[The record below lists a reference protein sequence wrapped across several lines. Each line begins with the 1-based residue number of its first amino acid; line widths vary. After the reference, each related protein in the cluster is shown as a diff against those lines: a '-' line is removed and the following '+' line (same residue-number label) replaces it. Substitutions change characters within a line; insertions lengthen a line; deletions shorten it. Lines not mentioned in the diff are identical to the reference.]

1 MTTSLDG
8 YRKVRLTT
16 DFSLNTSPSLL
27 DSYARKAIFETDF
40 PGVSKRNFIEFASNY
55 CPNKTGKKKGA
66 LPVVINNNNNNDNDN
81 NNINN
86 DSDSI
91 TVFPLKGG
99 SSSVKIYIKIK
110 K

>member
-55 CPNKTGKKKGA
+55 CPNKTGKKRELYLLLLIIIIIMIMIIIILIIIA
-66 LPVVINNNNNNDNDN
+66 TLLQC
-81 NNINN
+81 
-86 DSDSI
+86 
-91 TVFPLKGG
+91 FH
-99 SSSVKIYIKIK
+99 
-110 K
+110 